1 VSPVADQILRG
12 LQAVAAERA
21 ARAADAAL
29 SASVDAVKH
38 YQHARFGVTYAD
50 LMAQPRYAGAAEF
63 FLTDLYGPADFSD
76 RDDQFARIVPAL
88 VRLFPAHIVDTVA
101 ELAEL
106 HALSER
112 LDTAMARQRLASGAS
127 DRAVSGAEYARWWRA
142 VGEPSTRERQIA
154 LMVSVGQ
161 ALDRYTR
168 SALLRQS
175 LRLMRGPA
183 SAAGLGALQGF
194 LERGFDTFRD
204 MAGAKHFLDT
214 IAMRERALA
223 AALFAGADCP
233 DVPTA
238 G

>member
-1 VSPVADQILRG
+1 MTSTADQIQRG

-21 ARAADAAL
+21 ARAEDATLAG
-29 SASVDAVKH
+29 SADAVKR

-50 LMAQPRYAGAAEF
+50 LMAQPRYVAAAEF

-112 LDTAMARQRLASGAS
+112 LDTAMARQRIATGG
-127 DRAVSGAEYARWWRA
+127 VSHAGTGAEYGAWWRA
-142 VGEPSTRERQIA
+142 VGDVASRERQIV

-168 SALLRQS
+168 NRLLRQS

-183 SAAGLGALQGF
+183 AAAGLGALQGF

-204 MAGAKHFLDT
+204 MAGAEIFLST
-214 IAMRERALA
+214 IASRERALA
-223 AALFAGADCP
+223 ARLFAGGDAP
-233 DVPTA
+233 DLP
-238 G
+238 

>member
-1 VSPVADQILRG
+1 MTPAADLILRG

-29 SASVDAVKH
+29 ARSVDGIKR
-38 YQHARFGVTYAD
+38 YQHARFGATYAD
-50 LMAQPRYAGAAEF
+50 LMAQPRYATAAEF

-88 VRLFPAHIVDTVA
+88 VRLFPSHIVETVA
-101 ELAEL
+101 ELSEL

-112 LDTAMARQRLASGAS
+112 LDTAMALQRLASDDSEG
-127 DRAVSGAEYARWWRA
+127 AVSGPQYGTWWRA
-142 VGEPSTRERQIA
+142 VGEPATRERQIA

-161 ALDRYTR
+161 SLDRYTR
-168 SALLRQS
+168 NRLLRQS

-183 SAAGLGALQGF
+183 AAAGLGALQGF

-204 MAGAKHFLDT
+204 MAGAAVFLET
-214 IAMRERALA
+214 IATRERALA
-223 AALFAGADCP
+223 ARLFGGGDAP
-233 DVPTA
+233 DLS
-238 G
+238 